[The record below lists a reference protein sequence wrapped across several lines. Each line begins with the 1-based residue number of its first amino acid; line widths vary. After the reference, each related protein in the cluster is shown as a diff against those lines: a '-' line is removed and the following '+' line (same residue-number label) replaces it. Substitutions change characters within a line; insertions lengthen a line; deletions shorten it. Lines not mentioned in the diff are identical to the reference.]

1 MKESNFFRWSLL
13 ALSLMAISAPF
24 LIHGMFQGAAEMRN
38 SPIRWIP
45 KSFEQRATYDWFT
58 DRFQLPEYVIISWP
72 GCTIDDQRL
81 QTFAD
86 AVEQDPN
93 GPGSS
98 EPWFDSVMTGY
109 ETIQSLQDAPLY
121 LPRNRA
127 VKRMRGILVGPD
139 GEISCAVVGL
149 TELGTRKNQRTFKRL
164 LDITSRALNIHSDS
178 VYLAGSP
185 IDGVAIDVASA
196 NSVRTFMLPST
207 LLVLLLCR
215 WCLRSW
221 PLTFAVLVTA
231 LFGQALVLSAVYFA
245 KIYFANMTM
254 NAVLTVMAP
263 LVFVLTVSAGIHLV
277 NYYHDEVQL
286 KGISGAAQRALINGW
301 APCVL
306 AALTTAIGLLS
317 LTVSQIIPVKHFGI
331 FASLGL
337 VSTTTLLF
345 VVLPGTMVRWPVTV
359 LTDNHANGGRSNAF
373 FDGFASFI
381 ARFWPWITLL
391 CVGWMAASVFGLWHI
406 KTSVKVLSMLGPE
419 SRTVRDYH
427 WMEDHVGP
435 MVPLEIVLKFPQN
448 SQLDLLEKMTLI
460 RGAQMSLEKIKNID
474 GTMSA
479 ASFFPPIPSKGGLR
493 TARRAVLLKQL
504 KKEQQQLIDRHFL
517 HGLDSEEQSWRISA
531 RAPAVG
537 DLDYGK
543 FLDELK
549 SRVEPAL
556 EAYNKKTGY
565 NIGVIYTGVMPLVY
579 NVQRAMLSDLI
590 YSYLTALCLVG
601 ILMIVVL
608 KSPLAGFLTMLPNM
622 FPTFILFGAMGW
634 LERPVDIGSMMSASV
649 ALGIAVDGTLHFLN
663 WFRKETQAGC
673 SRVEAVSR
681 TFRHCARS
689 ITQTTFVCG
698 LGLLVYAFSEFV
710 PTRRF
715 AFMMFALLMAA
726 WIGDLLLL
734 PALLISPL
742 GKWFVGRKRNHSSEL
757 ESPDATT

>member
-13 ALSLMAISAPF
+13 ALLLMAFSAPF
-24 LIHGMFQGAAEMRN
+24 LIHGMFEGASEMRN
-38 SPIRWIP
+38 SPVRWIP
-45 KSFEQRATYDWFT
+45 KSFEQRATFDWFT
-58 DRFQLPEYVIISWP
+58 DRFQLPEYVIVSWP

-81 QTFAD
+81 QIFAD
-86 AVEQDPN
+86 TIEQDRN
-93 GPGSS
+93 GPDSS
-98 EPWFDSVMTGY
+98 EPWFSSVMTGY
-109 ETIQSLQDAPLY
+109 EIIQSLQDAPLY

-127 VKRMRGILVGPD
+127 VKRLRGTFVGPD

-149 TELGTRKNQRTFKRL
+149 TELGIRKNQRTFKHL

-178 VYLAGSP
+178 IYLAGSP
-185 IDGVAIDVASA
+185 IDGVSIDVASA
-196 NSVRTFMLPST
+196 NSIRTFMLPST

-231 LFGQALVLSAVYFA
+231 LFGQTLVLSAVYFA
-245 KIYFANMTM
+245 KIYFSNVTM

-263 LVFVLTVSAGIHLV
+263 LVFVLTVSAGVHLV

-286 KGISGAAQRALINGW
+286 KGVSGAARRALINGW

-337 VSTTTLLF
+337 VATTALLF
-345 VVLPGTMVRWPVTV
+345 VVLPGVMVRWPVTGPAA
-359 LTDNHANGGRSNAF
+359 NHANGDRTNAF
-373 FDGFASFI
+373 FDRFAAFI
-381 ARFWPWITLL
+381 GRFWPWITLL
-391 CVGWMAASVFGLWHI
+391 CVGWMVASVFGLWNI
-406 KTSVKVLSMLGPE
+406 KTSVKVLSMLVPE

-435 MVPLEIVLKFPQN
+435 MVPIEIVLKFPQD
-448 SQLDLLEKMTLI
+448 SQLDLLDKMTLI
-460 RGAQMSLEKIKNID
+460 RGAQMSLEKVENID

-493 TARRAVLLKQL
+493 TARRAVLSKQL
-504 KKEQQQLIDRHFL
+504 KKEQQQLVDRHFL
-517 HGLDSEEQSWRISA
+517 YGLDSEEQSWRISA

-556 EAYNKKTGY
+556 AAYNKKTGH
-565 NIGVIYTGVMPLVY
+565 NIEVIYTGVMPLVY

-608 KSPLAGFLTMLPNM
+608 KSPVAGFLTMLPNM

-634 LERPVDIGSMMSASV
+634 LERPIDIGSMMSASV

-663 WFRKETQAGC
+663 WFRKEVQAGC
-673 SRVEAVSR
+673 SRQEAVNR
-681 TFRHCARS
+681 TFRHCARA
-689 ITQTTFVCG
+689 ITQTTVVCG
-698 LGLLVYAFSEFV
+698 LGLLVYAFSDFV

-715 AFMMFALLMAA
+715 AFMMFALLLAA

-734 PALLISPL
+734 PALLVSPM
-742 GKWFVGRKRNHSSEL
+742 GKWFVGRKRNRSSEL
-757 ESPDATT
+757 ESLDVTA

>member
-13 ALSLMAISAPF
+13 ALLLMAISAPF
-24 LIHGMFQGAAEMRN
+24 LLYGMFQGAAEMRN
-38 SPIRWIP
+38 SPVRWIP
-45 KSFEQRATYDWFT
+45 KSFEQRATFDWFT
-58 DRFQLPEYVIISWP
+58 DHFQLPEYVIISWP

-86 AVEQDPN
+86 AVGQDSN
-93 GPGSS
+93 GPDSS
-98 EPWFDSVMTGY
+98 EPWFGSVMTGY

-127 VKRMRGILVGPD
+127 VKRMRGTLVGPD

-149 TELGTRKNQRTFKRL
+149 TELGTRKNQRTIKRL

-185 IDGVAIDVASA
+185 IDGVSIDVASA
-196 NSVRTFMLPST
+196 NSIRTFMLPST
-207 LLVLLLCR
+207 LVVLLLCR

-221 PLTFAVLVTA
+221 PLAFAVIVTA

-245 KIYFANMTM
+245 KIYFANITM

-263 LVFVLTVSAGIHLV
+263 LVFVLTVSAGIHLI

-286 KGISGAAQRALINGW
+286 KGVVGAAHRALINGW

-306 AALTTAIGLLS
+306 AALTTTIGLLS

-337 VSTTTLLF
+337 LSTTTLLF
-345 VVLPGTMVRWPVTV
+345 VVLPGAMVRWPVTV
-359 LTDNHANGGRSNAF
+359 LADNHANGGRSNAF
-373 FDGFASFI
+373 FDRFAAFI
-381 ARFWPWITLL
+381 GRFWPWITLL
-391 CVGWMAASVFGLWHI
+391 CVGCMVASIFGLWNI
-406 KTSVKVLSMLGPE
+406 KTSVKVLSMLVPE

-427 WMEDHVGP
+427 WMEDHIGP
-435 MVPLEIVLKFPQN
+435 MVPIEIVLKFPQD
-448 SQLDLLEKMTLI
+448 SPLDLLDKMTII
-460 RGAQMSLEKIKNID
+460 RRAQMSLEKIENID

-517 HGLDSEEQSWRISA
+517 HGLDSAEQSWRISA

-556 EAYNKKTGY
+556 KAYNKKTGH
-565 NIGVIYTGVMPLVY
+565 NIEVIYTGVMPLVY

-634 LERPVDIGSMMSASV
+634 LEHPVDIGSMMSASV

-673 SRVEAVSR
+673 SRLEAVSR
-681 TFRHCARS
+681 TFRHCARA

-698 LGLLVYAFSEFV
+698 LGLLVYAFSDFV

-715 AFMMFALLMAA
+715 SFMMFALLLAA
-726 WIGDLLLL
+726 WVGDLVLL
-734 PALLISPL
+734 PALLISPM
-742 GKWFVGRKRNHSSEL
+742 GKWFVGRKRNRSSEL
-757 ESPDATT
+757 ESLDVTA